1 MADVFYGVAGHPISH
16 SLSPVL
22 INIVAQY
29 VSNQTK
35 SGPKFNVRQTDLVSA
50 EQIQDALAWGYV
62 KSTPEPINWDLTGAP
77 FGKFRNKALMQKVL
91 EATAEVTQSIDGLV
105 EEKPDHVPTDLP
117 FKLKIELP
125 TKSFTEE
132 VWLNLTSPLKHQLK
146 SQAVVDFNDSS
157 LIESVNALRW
167 DGFGW
172 WSTNVDGSGVAR
184 VAQYFGI
191 DIANGAVIGI
201 VGGGG
206 AARSTARTWQKLG
219 GKVLNLG
226 GKRDLDNYD
235 WFESQITGE
244 KQCDVLINFDDD
256 TTPNEVNVA
265 GFVMNANY
273 EIVDA
278 EHLDRVSAITDQ
290 VVDGRWL
297 LSAQHL
303 ECWRQLWAPHA
314 ENLLPSLDLL
324 VTMLVTAESVLAS
337 YS

>member
-105 EEKPDHVPTDLP
+105 EEKPGHVPTDLP
-117 FKLKIELP
+117 FNLKIELP

-206 AARSTARTWQKLG
+206 AARSTARTWQKLCLLYTSDAAA
-219 GKVLNLG
+219 KV
-226 GKRDLDNYD
+226 Y
-235 WFESQITGE
+235 
-244 KQCDVLINFDDD
+244 V
-256 TTPNEVNVA
+256 
-265 GFVMNANY
+265 
-273 EIVDA
+273 
-278 EHLDRVSAITDQ
+278 
-290 VVDGRWL
+290 
-297 LSAQHL
+297 
-303 ECWRQLWAPHA
+303 
-314 ENLLPSLDLL
+314 
-324 VTMLVTAESVLAS
+324 
-337 YS
+337 

>member
-1 MADVFYGVAGHPISH
+1 MADVFYGVAGQPVNH

-29 VSNQTK
+29 VSRQLK
-35 SGPKFNVRQTDLVSA
+35 SATKFNLKQTDLVSA
-50 EQIQDALAWGYV
+50 EYIQDALAWGYV
-62 KSTPEPINWDLTGAP
+62 KSTPEVVNWDLTGAP

-91 EATAEVTQSIDGLV
+91 EATAEIDHSIDGLV
-105 EEKPDHVPTDLP
+105 NEIPSKVELSLP
-117 FKLKIELP
+117 FNVKIDLP
-125 TKSFTEE
+125 TKSFSEE

-146 SQAVVDFNDSS
+146 SPAVVDFNDSS

-184 VAQYFGI
+184 VAEYFGI
-191 DIANGAVIGI
+191 DIAGGATIGI

-226 GKRDLDNYD
+226 GKRDLSNFDWYD
-235 WFESQITGE
+235 SDGDDG
-244 KQCDVLINFDDD
+244 KVCDVMINFDDD
-256 TTPNEVNVA
+256 KIPSDIEVT
-265 GFVMNANY
+265 GFAMKASYHLIEGEY
-273 EIVDA
+273 E
-278 EHLDRVSAITDQ
+278 DRVAVVTDEL
-290 VVDGRWL
+290 VDGRWL

-303 ECWRQLWAPHA
+303 ECWRQLWAPHVA
-314 ENLLPSLDLL
+314 DLLPSLDLL
-324 VTMLVTAESVLAS
+324 ISMLITAESVLAS

>member
-105 EEKPDHVPTDLP
+105 EEKPGHVPTDLP

>member
-1 MADVFYGVAGHPISH
+1 MADVFYGVAGHPVNH

-29 VSNQTK
+29 VSNQSKTA
-35 SGPKFNVRQTDLVSA
+35 PKFNLKQTDLVSA
-50 EQIQDALAWGYV
+50 EFIQDALAWGYV
-62 KSTPEPINWDLTGAP
+62 KSIPAPVNWDLTGAP

-91 EATAEVTQSIDGLV
+91 EATAEITHSIEGLAN
-105 EEKPDHVPTDLP
+105 EIPSKIQANLP
-117 FKLKIELP
+117 FNLNIDLP

-146 SQAVVDFNDSS
+146 SPAVVDFNDSS

-184 VAQYFGI
+184 VAEYFGI
-191 DIANGAVIGI
+191 DIAAGATIGI

-219 GKVLNLG
+219 GKVLTLG
-226 GKRDLDNYD
+226 GKRDMTNYD
-235 WFESQITGE
+235 WYDSDGGNG
-244 KQCDVLINFDDD
+244 KVCDVMINFDDD
-256 TTPNEVNVA
+256 TTPSGTKVT
-265 GFVMNANY
+265 GFVMNASY
-273 EIVDA
+273 QLIEGVH
-278 EHLDRVSAITDQ
+278 EDRVAAVKSEVI
-290 VVDGRWL
+290 DGRWL

-303 ECWRQLWAPHA
+303 ECWRQLWAPHVA
-314 ENLLPSLDLL
+314 DLLPSLDLL
-324 VTMLVTAESVLAS
+324 VSMLVAAESVLAS

>member
-273 EIVDA
+273 ETVDA
-278 EHLDRVSAITDQ
+278 EHLGRVSAINDQ

>member
-1 MADVFYGVAGHPISH
+1 MADVFYGVAGHPVSH

-35 SGPKFNVRQTDLVSA
+35 SGPKFNVKQTDLVSA

-62 KSTPEPINWDLTGAP
+62 KSTLEPINWDLTGAP

-91 EATAEVTQSIDGLV
+91 EATAEITHSIDGLI
-105 EEKPDHVPTDLP
+105 EENPSHVPTNLP
-117 FKLKIELP
+117 FNLKIELP

-146 SQAVVDFNDSS
+146 SPAVVDFNDSS

-191 DIANGAVIGI
+191 GIKDGAILGI

-235 WFESQITGE
+235 WFDSEISSE
-244 KQCDVLINFDDD
+244 KRCDVLINFDDD
-256 TTPNEVNVA
+256 TIPSDVNVTE
-265 GFVMNANY
+265 FVMNASY
-273 EIVDA
+273 QMLEG
-278 EHLDRVSAITDQ
+278 EHKDRVSAITNQ

-314 ENLLPSLDLL
+314 ANLLPSLDLL
-324 VTMLVTAESVLAS
+324 VSMLVTAESVLAS

>member
-278 EHLDRVSAITDQ
+278 EHLDRVSAINDQ

>member
-105 EEKPDHVPTDLP
+105 EEKPGHVPTDLP
-117 FKLKIELP
+117 FNLKIELP

-226 GKRDLDNYD
+226 GTSDLDNYD

-290 VVDGRWL
+290 VIDGRWL

>member
-105 EEKPDHVPTDLP
+105 EEKPGHVPTDLP
-117 FKLKIELP
+117 FNLKIELP

-278 EHLDRVSAITDQ
+278 EHLDRVSAINDQ

>member
-1 MADVFYGVAGHPISH
+1 MADVFYGVAGHPVSH

-35 SGPKFNVRQTDLVSA
+35 SAPKFNVKQTDLVSA

-91 EATAEVTQSIDGLV
+91 EATAEITHSIDGLV
-105 EEKPDHVPTDLP
+105 EENPSHVPTNLP
-117 FKLKIELP
+117 FNLKIELP

-146 SQAVVDFNDSS
+146 SPAVVDFNDSS

-191 DIANGAVIGI
+191 GITDGAILGI
-201 VGGGG
+201 IGGGG

-235 WFESQITGE
+235 WFDSEISSE
-244 KQCDVLINFDDD
+244 KRCDVLINFDDD
-256 TTPNEVNVA
+256 TIPSDIDVT

-273 EIVDA
+273 HMLEG
-278 EHLDRVSAITDQ
+278 EHADRVSAITNQ

-297 LSAQHL
+297 LAAQHL

-314 ENLLPSLDLL
+314 ANLLPSLDLL
-324 VTMLVTAESVLAS
+324 VSMLVTAESVLAS

>member
-105 EEKPDHVPTDLP
+105 EEKPGHVPTDLP
-117 FKLKIELP
+117 FNLKIELP

-278 EHLDRVSAITDQ
+278 EHLERVSAITDQ

>member
-1 MADVFYGVAGHPISH
+1 MADIFYGVAGHPISH

-105 EEKPDHVPTDLP
+105 EEKPGHVPTDLP
-117 FKLKIELP
+117 FNLKIELP

>member
-35 SGPKFNVRQTDLVSA
+35 SGPKFDVRQTDLVSA

-105 EEKPDHVPTDLP
+105 EEKPGHVPTDLP
-117 FKLKIELP
+117 FNLKIELP

>member
-105 EEKPDHVPTDLP
+105 EEKPGHVPTDLP
-117 FKLKIELP
+117 FNLKIELP

-235 WFESQITGE
+235 WFNSQITGE
-244 KQCDVLINFDDD
+244 KRCDVLINFDDD
-256 TTPNEVNVA
+256 TTPNEVSVT

-273 EIVDA
+273 EISDG
-278 EHLDRVSAITDQ
+278 EDLDRVSAITDQ

>member
-105 EEKPDHVPTDLP
+105 EEKPGHVPTDLP
-117 FKLKIELP
+117 FNLKIELP

-290 VVDGRWL
+290 VIDGRWL